1 MFLHGR
7 DLSVLVLIQ
16 TIRRLTKE
24 KVQMASEVSSMLQNQ
39 VAKRDSAKEEAMHQ
53 NSTCGAAE
61 NVGTAT
67 KPNGITHE
75 PIRADRPNA
84 FSNNS
89 SSVLSCIQTAVDIPF
104 QIAGPSTFELPNHA
118 LVGPG
123 RKGGVRS
130 TVILLIEGFHRK
142 DQNSSA
148 SSSEGCGLSVK
159 RSSSADTGHL
169 GNATVPCTGDGS
181 TWNNIEGI
189 NSDKSIDS
197 GRPSLARSSL
207 DADREHRDSNPP
219 VTDSN
224 DIEDMLPNHISFLE
238 EHKLQGLGKWL
249 QRCRVMLHHL
259 AGTPDRAWLL
269 FNLIFI
275 LETVVVAIFRPQ
287 TIKLLNATHQ
297 QIEVFWAFMVRNA
310 RHSQGPNSGHDKVV
324 KIYATTCGE
333 SVSAS
338 MCIDFDVNID
348 PYGIVLSSLRSASL
362 HPKKRYL
369 GHQLLLNPSHKKPP
383 IPPLPGP
390 APGAI
395 PSMSLQFQPMLPAQK
410 AQPYGSG
417 SSQQFLPLQHAN
429 VAMSQPSQIKFPQP
443 MQQVELI
450 EIRVKALEG
459 VHSDY
464 GDTHED
470 PKLVTSRLVV
480 GMHSM
485 PQGPPIPHDFQ
496 QNLSMSNNHMP
507 GSGGPNLPLSSS
519 YNVNADSSCS
529 QYQTQINDHRFP
541 SGVQPWMP
549 KSNHN
554 VNSATTI
561 QKTGELASPLVVPH
575 LLMISR
581 PIMVANVVIF
591 PMALLIQP
599 INNILTIPELI
610 FIYYYNR
617 RTRISTW
624 EKPGELITEMEVRSH
639 VIEIFMGSFIQF
651 PVLISEKRSTQFFFY
666 EAS

>member
-1 MFLHGR
+1 
-7 DLSVLVLIQ
+7 
-16 TIRRLTKE
+16 
-24 KVQMASEVSSMLQNQ
+24 MASEVSSMLQNQ

-310 RHSQGPNSGHDKVV
+310 RHSQGPNSGHDKV
-324 KIYATTCGE
+324 
-333 SVSAS
+333 
-338 MCIDFDVNID
+338 
-348 PYGIVLSSLRSASL
+348 GI
-362 HPKKRYL
+362 
-369 GHQLLLNPSHKKPP
+369 KPP

-519 YNVNADSSCS
+519 YNQVNADSSCS

-561 QKTGELASPLVVPH
+561 QKTGELASPLVVP
-575 LLMISR
+575 
-581 PIMVANVVIF
+581 
-591 PMALLIQP
+591 
-599 INNILTIPELI
+599 T
-610 FIYYYNR
+610 
-617 RTRISTW
+617 
-624 EKPGELITEMEVRSH
+624 
-639 VIEIFMGSFIQF
+639 
-651 PVLISEKRSTQFFFY
+651 EKRARRFGFPEFLLLDYIHIGYSY
-666 EAS
+666 E